1 MLIRRVCP
9 IPTLLTSSGTD
20 SDTGAQGPATPCS
33 PFDPSHPCWAAGVT
47 LMRNQTVQRAVA
59 VQAGRCDFTIPT
71 GSQEFENCKAVQH
84 AVKQTFAWMATEAG
98 GGKDV
103 SYGACCSC
111 IANTDYS
118 RVNGSSD
125 FLSGLDCRD

>member
-1 MLIRRVCP
+1 MLIRHVYP
-9 IPTLLTSSGTD
+9 ILTLLTSSGTD
-20 SDTGAQGPATPCS
+20 SDTGAQGSARPCS
-33 PFDPSHPCWAAGVT
+33 PLDVSHPCWAAGNT
-47 LMRNQTVQRAVA
+47 LIGNETVQRAVQ

-84 AVKQTFAWMATEAG
+84 AVKQTFAWMATVTG
-98 GGKDV
+98 GVV

-118 RVNGSSD
+118 RVKGSSD